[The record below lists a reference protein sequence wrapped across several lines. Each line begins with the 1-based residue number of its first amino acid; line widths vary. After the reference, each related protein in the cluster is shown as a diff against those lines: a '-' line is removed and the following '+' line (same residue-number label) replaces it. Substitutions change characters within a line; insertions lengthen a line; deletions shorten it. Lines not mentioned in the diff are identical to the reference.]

1 MDFVIFIRITW
12 KKFDRQR
19 DESKLNGS
27 PFPGRKINGKKLFP
41 FTVVRFLLE
50 RHRSKS
56 ILEENCYVDLIR
68 FFSPT
73 SQAISK
79 KFVSWSPKTFLRRD
93 GTKMALRIF
102 PPWRNVFFSF
112 LDLGE
117 NNKMYIKEKQGTRK
131 DEAGTRRYIIIPIHH
146 PGQFH
151 SIFVANESMIKR
163 NANRLLFSLSNAL
176 SLPSFASKRAS
187 F

>member
-79 KFVSWSPKTFLRRD
+79 KFVSWSPKTLLRRD

-146 PGQFH
+146 PIPQHFRCKW
-151 SIFVANESMIKR
+151 IDD
-163 NANRLLFSLSNAL
+163 
-176 SLPSFASKRAS
+176 
-187 F
+187 